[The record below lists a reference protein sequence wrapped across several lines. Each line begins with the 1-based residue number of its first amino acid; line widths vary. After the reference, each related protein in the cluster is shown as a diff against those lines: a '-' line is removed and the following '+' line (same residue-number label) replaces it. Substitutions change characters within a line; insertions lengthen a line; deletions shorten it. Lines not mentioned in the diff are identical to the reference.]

1 MQTLEVVL
9 VLPILL
15 ILFLASLQFGI
26 LMVVQQAVGHAA
38 TVGARE
44 AGKGA
49 DVDEVACVVNQML
62 SPHALT
68 VPSNASVT
76 LEDPDATPGIRRRG
90 TLTCDPPPGPSLD
103 SDEVRVTVCVDATG
117 KPFLN
122 PLRHFGVCVIRRLK
136 ASSVVK
142 KQSSGGP

>member
-26 LMVVQQAVGHAA
+26 LMVVQQAVVHAA

-62 SPHALT
+62 SPHALS
-68 VPSNASVT
+68 VPYNAGVT
-76 LEDPDATPGIRRRG
+76 LEDPSATQSVRRRG
-90 TLTCDPPPGPSLD
+90 NVTCNPPPGPSLA
-103 SDEVRVTVCVDATG
+103 SNEVRVTVCVDATG

-122 PLRHFGVCVIRRLK
+122 PLRHFGVCVIRQLK

-142 KQSSGGP
+142 KE